1 MGRPYYDDPVEM
13 WLWSSTKPVHVVRLS
28 TVPFP
33 EWFPGTVTLASATVG
48 AGAHSTAGSLSRP
61 AGYAGYVS
69 YMKRF
74 NFTANL
80 DSIDD
85 RSGANVDIGDQI
97 AVDDDDGSLALHNYW
112 ALLAIILVFG
122 TAAGNILVCL
132 AIVWERRLQNVT
144 NYFLMSLAITDLMV
158 ALSVMPLGILT
169 LVKGHF
175 PLDSEYCLVWI
186 CLDVLFCTASIMHLC
201 TISVDRYL
209 SLRYPMKFGRN
220 KTRRRVVLKISFVW
234 LLSIAMSLPLSLM
247 YSKNHASVLVNGTC
261 QIPDPV
267 YKLVG
272 SIVCFYIPLCVM
284 LITYTL
290 TVRLL
295 AQQSE
300 NLGGPGSGG
309 GWSSGWLGQAPAFDR
324 RNTWKRII
332 KLSLPTAQNP
342 HAHSAASTD
351 TELST
356 LDNHDLW
363 LLESSIPEPSSITMT
378 AMQRFGEEMLK
389 LSQGLE
395 SVAQHSDRHLA
406 ASGNSRSP
414 ERNREGELFR
424 KKPST
429 RNTAGTATMATIR
442 SPVPAKKRR
451 SSTSTWINRR
461 NSGTP
466 PPVRL
471 VRKRFKSLPHA
482 IPPSESDE
490 IEVDEQFMQDVLLEL
505 REREDKSTLET
516 SRKKE
521 LQLVEEVE
529 SSTAT
534 NSRQPDGDD
543 TCSEG
548 VSSHPLSQSHAGHSL
563 KLPPPCKCPFFGE
576 GASNRHQYLR
586 PAEIKIVKTS
596 SDFSSIAATGDSLV
610 YSTISISSS
619 SNVTSQ
625 PTRSISSSLSTLP
638 ASALASPSRKCSAPK
653 GISVVTWDQRRH
665 QRRGSSFGGARTSLL
680 LTPTKAS
687 PSSVSLRRSI
697 NLRHST
703 LDGGSV
709 AGSGETMFRGAPKK
723 NSSSPCLMQ
732 HQTGSGG
739 ATVAMMAVAAATST
753 VPTMATTTM
762 TVRSHH
768 SRNSSMISRNSSRHG
783 RIIRLEQK
791 ATKVLGVVFFTF
803 VILWAPFFVLNLLP
817 SVCKHCEDNIDQWV
831 FEFVTWLGYASS
843 LVNPIFYTIFNKAF
857 RDAFRKVLLCRYGLK
872 TRHWQPNS

>member
-1 MGRPYYDDPVEM
+1 MGHPYYDDPTEM
-13 WLWSSTKPVHVVRLS
+13 WLWSAAKPIQFVRVS
-28 TVPFP
+28 PGPFP
-33 EWFPGTVTLASATVG
+33 ERFSTITLTGPAVGVGRMAVTGRASGHT
-48 AGAHSTAGSLSRP
+48 
-61 AGYAGYVS
+61 GYVG

-80 DSIDD
+80 DAIDD
-85 RSGANVDIGDQI
+85 STADIGI
-97 AVDDDDGSLALHNYW
+97 TDDEDDNGRLALHNYW

-175 PLDSEYCLVWI
+175 PLDSKYCLVWI

-234 LLSIAMSLPLSLM
+234 ILSIAMSLPLSLM

-300 NLGGPGSGG
+300 NLGGVGNGG
-309 GWSSGWLGQAPAFDR
+309 GWSSGWLGQAPGFDR

-332 KLSLPTAQNP
+332 KLSLPSAQSQ

-395 SVAQHSDRHLA
+395 SVAQHGEKCVPTSETTQ
-406 ASGNSRSP
+406 SP
-414 ERNREGELFR
+414 KVKHEKELIR
-424 KKPST
+424 KKAVSKST
-429 RNTAGTATMATIR
+429 LGGVATTAVMR
-442 SPVPAKKRR
+442 SPVPVKKRR

-482 IPPSESDE
+482 IPPPDADD
-490 IEVDEQFMQDVLLEL
+490 IEVDEQFMQHVLSEL
-505 REREDKSTLET
+505 RDRDEKPAIEQMPSRHPSAPNGASDHEDACRRIDEICAKGGLEVAAH
-516 SRKKE
+516 SPGQS
-521 LQLVEEVE
+521 L
-529 SSTAT
+529 AG
-534 NSRQPDGDD
+534 QP
-543 TCSEG
+543 
-548 VSSHPLSQSHAGHSL
+548 L

-576 GASNRHQYLR
+576 GASSKQQYLR

-596 SDFSSIAATGDSLV
+596 PDFSAMAPAGDSLV
-610 YSTISISSS
+610 YSTISITSS

-703 LDGGSV
+703 LEGGSC
-709 AGSGETMFRGAPKK
+709 AATGSGETVFRGVPKK

-732 HQTGSGG
+732 HQTGGT
-739 ATVAMMAVAAATST
+739 AAMLAVAAAST
-753 VPTMATTTM
+753 TAPAAVSSTL

-817 SVCKHCEDNIDQWV
+817 SVCAHCEDNIDQWV

-857 RDAFRKVLLCRYGLK
+857 RDAFRKVLLCRYGLGA
-872 TRHWQPNS
+872 RHWQPNS

>member
-1 MGRPYYDDPVEM
+1 MGRAFYDDPVEV
-13 WLWSSTKPVHVVRLS
+13 WLWPTVRPAVHIARLPS
-28 TVPFP
+28 APFP
-33 EWFPGTVTLASATVG
+33 EPTGSVASGAYVG
-48 AGAHSTAGSLSRP
+48 
-61 AGYAGYVS
+61 
-69 YMKRF
+69 YMQRL
-74 NFTANL
+74 NFSAP
-80 DSIDD
+80 SEDD
-85 RSGANVDIGDQI
+85 RRDDPASTDGDD
-97 AVDDDDGSLALHNYW
+97 ARLALHNYW

-132 AIVWERRLQNVT
+132 AIFWERRLQNVT

-169 LVKGHF
+169 LVKGRF

-332 KLSLPTAQNP
+332 KLSLPTGQP
-342 HAHSAASTD
+342 QHAHSAASTD

-378 AMQRFGEEMLK
+378 AMQKFGEEMLK

-395 SVAQHSDRHLA
+395 SVAQHSDSNRA
-406 ASGNSRSP
+406 IKETTRPTASGNEKES
-414 ERNREGELFR
+414 LR
-424 KKPST
+424 KK
-429 RNTAGTATMATIR
+429 TAHKGVVGTMATLR
-442 SPVPAKKRR
+442 SPVLVKKRR

-482 IPPSESDE
+482 IPPSEADE
-490 IEVDEQFMQDVLLEL
+490 IEVDEQFMECVLSGL
-505 REREDKSTLET
+505 REREANVTKDRHRRPPQATTQEDEVTRAENEDST
-516 SRKKE
+516 SRSNS
-521 LQLVEEVE
+521 E
-529 SSTAT
+529 S
-534 NSRQPDGDD
+534 
-543 TCSEG
+543 CSEG
-548 VSSHPLSQSHAGHSL
+548 GSSGTAVSPHPPGGASGSPGQTL

-576 GASNRHQYLR
+576 GAANRQQFLR

-596 SDFSSIAATGDSLV
+596 SDFSTMTTGDSLV

-619 SNVTSQ
+619 SNVTPQ
-625 PTRSISSSLSTLP
+625 QTRSISSSLSTLP
-638 ASALASPSRKCSAPK
+638 ASALASPCRKGSAPK

-680 LTPTKAS
+680 LTPTRAS

-697 NLRHST
+697 NQRHST
-703 LDGGSV
+703 LDTGSSV
-709 AGSGETMFRGAPKK
+709 SSGHSADPAVFRSCRSPKK
-723 NSSSPCLMQ
+723 NISSPCLIQ
-732 HQTGSGG
+732 HQTGGG
-739 ATVAMMAVAAATST
+739 AAGAASLVATVATTAG
-753 VPTMATTTM
+753 TTT
-762 TVRSHH
+762 TTTNAVRSHH

-817 SVCKHCEDNIDQWV
+817 SVCQECEDNIDQWV

-872 TRHWQPNS
+872 ARHWQPTS